1 MVKFSILST
10 YEICETLEHC
20 IVVRS
25 VQHTQSYGR
34 EGSLGN
40 SSSNEVR
47 DLTAPGQV
55 EAQNTT
61 AFQGPRRYLQ
71 GQPSQVRYL
80 DTSPAFKALSSFRF
94 ASQGGRLRAP
104 SQAGLP
110 IQVQHA

>member
-10 YEICETLEHC
+10 YEICETLEYC

-25 VQHTQSYGR
+25 VQDTRRDGR
-34 EGSLGN
+34 KGSLSN

-47 DLTAPGQV
+47 DPTVPGQV